1 MTISVHAV
9 RIIIS
14 RLVAVLFLLAPATA
28 CAGDGATF
36 RVTEL
41 EAEQR
46 IVVLMRVDGSGGTVR
61 LPVLRTALVHRALAE
76 VVDRDGR
83 PFPAPFVLRVHGGA
97 DPRAVTSPTMM
108 YLTADLPEFT
118 LPSHYGVAIQAG
130 DSLTISADLPDGAD
144 VALRI
149 TLEYELPG
157 RSSPRMPVHAV
168 AASASSVRPSAR
180 VTERDAEWIVQ
191 AESDGLLLAIAGR
204 QVRAAEEL
212 VVEDPETGAVLWRR
226 RFGAGASRA
235 GTQRSDIER
244 PALEVRE
251 GRSYRLRA
259 RFASEEQ
266 RVQMATEGTPVA
278 LLIPGER

>member
-1 MTISVHAV
+1 MRLTVNAV
-9 RIIIS
+9 RVLVC
-14 RLVAVLFLLAPATA
+14 RLVAVLGLLAPATA

-41 EAEQR
+41 EAERR
-46 IVVLMRVDGSGGTVR
+46 IVVVMRVDGSVGTVR
-61 LPVLRTALVHRALAE
+61 LPILRTALVHRALAE
-76 VVDRDGR
+76 VVDGEGR

-97 DPRAVTSPTMM
+97 DPSAVTSPTMM
-108 YLTADLPEFT
+108 YLTADHADFT
-118 LPSHYGVAIQAG
+118 LPPHYGVRIQAG

-204 QVRAAEEL
+204 QVREAEEL

-226 RFGAGASRA
+226 RFGAGVSRA

-251 GRSYRLRA
+251 GRSYRLRV
-259 RFASEEQ
+259 RFATEAQ
-266 RVQMATEGTPVA
+266 RVQMDAEGTPVA
-278 LLIPGER
+278 LLIPGDH